1 MSKRTMNLGGNAVD
15 LLLAI
20 AETPDMVISAVALRD
35 YDGGVGSLLVDA
47 GALKSDGFEPVAASQ
62 ADHDDAV
69 VSLIWN
75 GEKGGYAYFSP
86 AVGLVRVDDDALVR
100 FRLDVRWFLGWIA
113 GQLGFGTNASQV
125 NLVPGQLWD
134 FGDTW
139 LGERKSA
146 RCKTAIYVARR
157 LNQPETMAQVQEV
170 LQARSGRPSGVILT
184 TTQDSNLARVLS
196 VSACAVLPIKGCARA
211 GSASFAIDT
220 TIVYAAAHGARPVG
234 AGSPIQVDGEFRLV
248 RIGQREFH
256 FRGDKQRQVVGFLHQ
271 KWNEG
276 HGPVSTALMFTELE
290 FPITTRLRDLFKG
303 RDDWKELI
311 GYQDGSCW
319 LRYDNLLAGDNV
331 TSD

>member
-1 MSKRTMNLGGNAVD
+1 MNLGGNAVD

-20 AETPDMVISAVALRD
+20 AETPDMAISAVALRD

-47 GALKSDGFEPVAASQ
+47 GALTPDGFEPVAASQ

-100 FRLDVRWFLGWIA
+100 FRLDVSWFLGWIA

-146 RCKTAIYVARR
+146 RRKTAIYVAR
-157 LNQPETMAQVQEV
+157 PAE
-170 LQARSGRPSGVILT
+170 
-184 TTQDSNLARVLS
+184 
-196 VSACAVLPIKGCARA
+196 AC
-211 GSASFAIDT
+211 
-220 TIVYAAAHGARPVG
+220 
-234 AGSPIQVDGEFRLV
+234 VDL
-248 RIGQREFH
+248 
-256 FRGDKQRQVVGFLHQ
+256 
-271 KWNEG
+271 
-276 HGPVSTALMFTELE
+276 
-290 FPITTRLRDLFKG
+290 
-303 RDDWKELI
+303 
-311 GYQDGSCW
+311 
-319 LRYDNLLAGDNV
+319 
-331 TSD
+331 